1 MRAFLL
7 GGFIPTCYTQT
18 YVEVA
23 KLEIA
28 MPKIDLNYRPDSY
41 FALKEY
47 GIYLDEIKGAE
58 RRKQYNQMLREGS
71 EGILIPLPYKP
82 KLSDEERRQQGGIH
96 PAFMGGE
103 YLPDQELGE
112 VEVARI
118 TIASTTQDVTCV
130 YARQS
135 AGQIHYR
142 IVDEYNGSTL
152 EGPKELTSENP
163 ITLGELMDFFL
174 KGWDIFCCLDGNF
187 ADYNYDPGMVHGFIV
202 SASSSFYGNFGALL
216 TQRINE
222 WLDQVRV
229 DIEDEE

>member
-1 MRAFLL
+1 M
-7 GGFIPTCYTQT
+7 
-18 YVEVA
+18 
-23 KLEIA
+23 K
-28 MPKIDLNYRPDSY
+28 KININYRPKSY
-41 FALKEY
+41 FTLKEL
-47 GIYLDEIKGAE
+47 GVAIDEIKGAE
-58 RRKQYNQMLREGS
+58 RRKQYNHMLVEGVD
-71 EGILIPLPYKP
+71 GILIPLPYKP
-82 KLSDEERRQQGGIH
+82 KLSDEERRRLGGIH

-103 YLPDQELGE
+103 YLPDQEIGE

-130 YARQS
+130 YVRQS
-135 AGQIHYR
+135 AGQLHFR

-152 EGPKELTSENP
+152 DGPDELISENP

-174 KGWDIFCCLDGNF
+174 KGWDIFCCLDANF
-187 ADYNYDPGMVHGFIV
+187 ADYNYEPGMVHGFIV

>member
-1 MRAFLL
+1 M
-7 GGFIPTCYTQT
+7 
-18 YVEVA
+18 
-23 KLEIA
+23 K
-28 MPKIDLNYRPDSY
+28 KININYRPKSY
-41 FALKEY
+41 FTLKEL
-47 GIYLDEIKGAE
+47 GIPIDEIKGAE
-58 RRKQYNQMLREGS
+58 RRKQYNHMLEEGID
-71 EGILIPLPYKP
+71 GILIPLPYKP
-82 KLSDEERRQQGGIH
+82 KLSDEERRRLGGIH

-103 YLPDQELGE
+103 YLPDQEIGE

-130 YARQS
+130 YVRQS
-135 AGQIHYR
+135 AGQLHFR

-152 EGPKELTSENP
+152 DGPDELISENP

-174 KGWDIFCCLDGNF
+174 KGWDIFCCLDANF
-187 ADYNYDPGMVHGFIV
+187 ADYNYEPGMVHGFIV

-229 DIEDEE
+229 DIENEE